1 LELFHSHF
9 YIFPRNKANQ
19 IERKGM
25 RDELVK
31 YEICFFDVK
40 GGVIEEF
47 SGILKIQPNYSSYRR
62 ININLIYYLPHR
74 IKNP

>member
-1 LELFHSHF
+1 
-9 YIFPRNKANQ
+9 
-19 IERKGM
+19 M